1 MAGLSNWI
9 SLGIK
14 ENEALVHAVAWMTQ
28 TVPGG
33 KPSLKSQCYRTAYVK
48 YPEQVNQR
56 YLNTGCLGMKGDE
69 LESGCSWIPLEKTE
83 FQPQVV
89 AMVG

>member
-14 ENEALVHAVAWMTQ
+14 ENEALVHAVTWMTQ

-48 YPEQVNQR
+48 YPEQVN
-56 YLNTGCLGMKGDE
+56 
-69 LESGCSWIPLEKTE
+69 
-83 FQPQVV
+83 
-89 AMVG
+89 